1 MRGGSEYES
10 KRGEINK
17 KKKKKILSIPKTK
30 ITYTGL
36 YKLGVELSGF

>member
-17 KKKKKILSIPKTK
+17 KKKK
-30 ITYTGL
+30 TYYL
-36 YKLGVELSGF
+36 YQRLRLLIVDYTS

>member
-17 KKKKKILSIPKTK
+17 KKKKKYYLYQRLRLLILN
-30 ITYTGL
+30 YT
-36 YKLGVELSGF
+36 S